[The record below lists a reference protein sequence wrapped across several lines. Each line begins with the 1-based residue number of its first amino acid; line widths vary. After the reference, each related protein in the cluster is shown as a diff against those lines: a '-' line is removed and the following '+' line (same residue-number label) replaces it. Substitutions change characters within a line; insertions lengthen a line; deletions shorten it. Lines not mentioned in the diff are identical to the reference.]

1 MPTNNYFQN
10 GGGIGETSEQR
21 LIEDLIIE
29 SLKIYGHDTYYLPRT
44 IVNKDTIFD
53 EDQLSRFT
61 QAYPLEMYLEN
72 VQGFEGQGDIFTRF
86 GLEVRDQATFVLAK
100 KRWEDMTIRQGGS
113 FTQGINRPSEG
124 DLVYFSKT
132 KSLFEIKY
140 VDFQNPFYQANQIY
154 VYRLTCE
161 LFEYSSED
169 LDTGIAEIDA
179 IETKYSQDML
189 EFQFQK
195 EDGGLFLNETSGSI
209 ITEAY
214 STKVSEPID
223 NADFD
228 NLVTLEGILDFS
240 ESNPFGEI
248 GGYS

>member
-44 IVNKDTIFD
+44 LVNKDNIFD
-53 EDQLSRFT
+53 EDQLSSFDA
-61 QAYPLEMYLEN
+61 AYPLEMYLEN
-72 VQGFEGQGDIFTRF
+72 VQGFAGQGDIFTRF
-86 GLEVRDQATFVLAK
+86 GMEVRDQATFILAK
-100 KRWEDMTIRQGGS
+100 RRWEDMVTRQS
-113 FTQGINRPSEG
+113 PTLHTNHRPNEG
-124 DLVYFSKT
+124 DLIYFSRT

-169 LDTGIAEIDA
+169 IDTGIAEIDA

-189 EFQFQK
+189 EYQFK
-195 EDGGLFLNETSGSI
+195 LEDGGLFLKEDSGSL

-214 STKVSEPID
+214 QTTVSEPID
-223 NADFD
+223 NKDFD
-228 NLVTLEGILDFS
+228 DILTLEGILDFS
-240 ESNPFGEI
+240 ETNPFGEI
-248 GGYS
+248 GGS

>member
-10 GGGIGETSEQR
+10 GGGIGTTNEQR

-29 SLKIYGHDTYYLPRT
+29 SLKIYGHDTFYLPRT
-44 IVNKDTIFD
+44 MVNKDTIFD
-53 EDQLSRFT
+53 EAQLSSFT
-61 QAYPLEMYLEN
+61 QAYPLEMYLDN

-86 GLEVRDQATFVLAK
+86 GMEVRDQATFVLAK
-100 KRWEDMTIRQGGS
+100 RRWEDMVTRQGPTVS
-113 FTQGINRPSEG
+113 RKARPVEG
-124 DLVYFSKT
+124 DLIYFSKT
-132 KSLFEIKY
+132 KSMFEIKY
-140 VDFQNPFYQANQIY
+140 VDFQNPFYQAGQIY
-154 VYRLTCE
+154 VFRLVCE

-169 LDTGIAEIDA
+169 IDTGIAEIDA

-189 EFQFQK
+189 EYQFKLESGDLLLK
-195 EDGGLFLNETSGSI
+195 EDTGSL

-214 STKVSEPID
+214 QTTVSEPID

-228 NLVTLEGILDFS
+228 NLITLEGILDFS

-248 GGYS
+248 GGS

>member
-10 GGGIGETSEQR
+10 GGGIGTTNEQR

-29 SLKIYGHDTYYLPRT
+29 SLKIYGHDTFYLPRT
-44 IVNKDTIFD
+44 MVNKDTIFD
-53 EDQLSRFT
+53 EAQLSSFT
-61 QAYPLEMYLEN
+61 QAYPLEMYLDN

-86 GLEVRDQATFVLAK
+86 GMEVRDQATFVLAK
-100 KRWEDMTIRQGGS
+100 RRWEDMVTRQGPTVS
-113 FTQGINRPSEG
+113 RKARPVEG
-124 DLVYFSKT
+124 DLIYFSKT
-132 KSLFEIKY
+132 KSMFEIKY
-140 VDFQNPFYQANQIY
+140 VDFQNPFYQAGQIY
-154 VYRLTCE
+154 VFRLVCE

-169 LDTGIAEIDA
+169 IDTGIAEIDA

-189 EFQFQK
+189 EYQFKLESGDLLLK
-195 EDGGLFLNETSGSI
+195 EDTGSL

-214 STKVSEPID
+214 QTTVSEPID

-228 NLVTLEGILDFS
+228 NLKTLEGILDFS

-248 GGYS
+248 GGS

>member
-29 SLKIYGHDTYYLPRT
+29 SLKIYGHDTFYLPRT
-44 IVNKDTIFD
+44 LVNKDNIFD
-53 EDQLSRFT
+53 EDQLSSFDA
-61 QAYPLEMYLEN
+61 AYPLEMYLEN
-72 VQGFEGQGDIFTRF
+72 VQGFAGQGDIFTRF
-86 GLEVRDQATFVLAK
+86 GMEVRDQATFILAK
-100 KRWEDMTIRQGGS
+100 RRWEDMVTRQS
-113 FTQGINRPSEG
+113 PTLQTKHRPNEG
-124 DLVYFSKT
+124 DLIYFSRT

-169 LDTGIAEIDA
+169 IDTGIAEIDA

-189 EFQFQK
+189 EYQVKLESGDLFLK
-195 EDGGLFLNETSGSI
+195 EDGGSL

-214 STKVSEPID
+214 QTKVSEPID
-223 NADFD
+223 NKDFD
-228 NLVTLEGILDFS
+228 DILTLEGILDFS
-240 ESNPFGEI
+240 ETNPFGEI
-248 GGYS
+248 GGS